1 MASSVNRP
9 VNDKQKEVDINTKL
23 QLYGIYSG
31 KFSSTTLDATQ
42 CAFVARVLS
51 AHFSGVVTND

>member
-1 MASSVNRP
+1 MASSVNKP

-31 KFSSTTLDATQ
+31 KSSTALDAKA
-42 CAFVARVLS
+42 CAFVVRIS
-51 AHFSGVVTND
+51 FAHFLRLVTTD